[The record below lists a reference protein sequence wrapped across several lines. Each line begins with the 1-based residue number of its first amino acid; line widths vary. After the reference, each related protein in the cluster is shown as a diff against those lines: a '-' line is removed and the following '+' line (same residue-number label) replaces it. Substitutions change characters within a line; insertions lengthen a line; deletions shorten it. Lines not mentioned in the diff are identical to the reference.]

1 MCMILNKVD
10 NNYYILKFLNT
21 NFDIYDKNEVEKFTK
36 NIIKKIL
43 KNNNLNGY
51 INFEVY
57 LDKNYGMIINIY
69 NKENNFIEDEIDV
82 KITFNLEDS
91 FLYLID
97 YFDIIENNLNNQNIY
112 YHNNKFYLDLT
123 KSISKKDYY
132 RLLELSEII
141 YENTF
146 SIKEQAI
153 KL

>member
-1 MCMILNKVD
+1 MILNKVD